1 MVSLSARPD
10 IGERAAETPRDAAAG
25 TGLAVSVHD
34 GREAVLAAIQRARP
48 ECVATAFQSGPW
60 LSALFAEVLPAMAA
74 HPILVEVKTP
84 DGACVLLLPLVAMRE
99 RGLNVLSVPSFGLT
113 DYGGPILGS
122 GAPPAGEVLW
132 PVIKRAL
139 AGHDLLLL
147 ENMPR
152 IIGGRTNPLVMLDG
166 IAAAGHHRNALQ
178 IEGTVEEF
186 LRGLG
191 KKYRKEVERCG
202 RLLAERGTPRFHR
215 AETVAEVDEAYAIL
229 EEQQAARRHEAGGA
243 YLLDRP
249 EYSRFYRTLLRNGTE
264 TGTAHLFTLGAGAEV
279 GACLLGVTHGVTFK
293 LLRIS
298 TAGGEWKRIS
308 PGRLIVVEAM
318 RHFVPKGV
326 RRFDMGIGDYPFKQ
340 GFGIVPE
347 PLFTLE
353 AALTA
358 KAWPRVALSR
368 TRRTLREIEPLRR
381 AVRRLKGHGPD

>member
-10 IGERAAETPRDAAAG
+10 CAERTGEAARDVAG
-25 TGLAVSVHD
+25 TGLAVSLHH
-34 GREAVLAAIQRARP
+34 GREAVLAAIQRAGP
-48 ECVATAFQSGPW
+48 DCVSTGFQSAQW
-60 LSALFAEVLPAMAA
+60 LSALFAEVLPVAAA

-84 DGACVLLLPLVAMRE
+84 DGTCVLLLPLVATRE
-99 RGLNVLSVPSFGLT
+99 RGLDILSVPSFGLS
-113 DYGGPILGS
+113 DYGGPILGPGAPAAS
-122 GAPPAGEVLW
+122 GALW
-132 PVIKRAL
+132 PAIKRAL
-139 AGHDLLLL
+139 VGHDLLIV

-152 IIGGRTNPLVMLDG
+152 IIGGRTNPLAMLDG
-166 IAAAGHHRNALQ
+166 VVPAGHHRNALQ
-178 IEGTVEEF
+178 IDGTVEEF

-202 RLLAERGTPRFHR
+202 RLLAERGSPCFQRTETG
-215 AETVAEVDEAYAIL
+215 AEIDAAYAIL

-243 YLLDRP
+243 YLLGRP
-249 EYSRFYRTLLRNGTE
+249 EYSRFYRTLLRNGIE
-264 TGTAHLFTLGAGAEV
+264 AGTAHLFTLGAGGEV
-279 GACLLGVTHGVTFK
+279 GACLLGVTNGATFK

-298 TAGGEWKRIS
+298 TADGEWKRIS

-347 PLFTLE
+347 PLVTLE

-358 KAWPRVALSR
+358 RAWPRVALSR

-381 AVRRLKGHGPD
+381 AVRRLKGATPD